1 MINMAM
7 LTFPSSDLD
16 LDSNS
21 IIISEFLIDPKR
33 RVRQAALE
41 SVALL
46 ASCLGN
52 QRIQLLYD
60 FIAHLE
66 KKEKTFGEILSA
78 VKTRI
83 ARKQLPKLTTDG
95 LVEYGLTISPHL
107 EMDFA
112 KNQGRGLDDPDI
124 LWILQGSGPLTR
136 GSTGN
141 SGDSHN
147 NHSLGFPNVSK
158 ETRYALTNKYLFA

>member
-1 MINMAM
+1 MAM

-21 IIISEFLIDPKR
+21 IIISEFLIDSKR

-83 ARKQLPKLTTDG
+83 ARKQLPKLTADG
-95 LVEYGLTISPHL
+95 LVEYGLIISPHL
-107 EMDFA
+107 EVEFA
-112 KNQGRGLDDPDI
+112 KKHGQGIDDPDI

-141 SGDSHN
+141 SGDPHTQNSHI
-147 NHSLGFPNVSK
+147 LGFPNVSLD
-158 ETRYALTNKYLFA
+158 TR